1 MKSKKDKLSKYCPK
15 FIIDIFSKLDS
26 NDDKYLKWNYIKVLK
41 FLNTYSYEDL
51 YSKKD
56 SKEIISI
63 TQGEY
68 DYTYFNICFLN
79 DVLKNIIYV
88 LAKGAVPFVDIRS
101 KDDEKNIW
109 ECFFKQ
115 PFVSSEQIKLKEFKN
130 LDKNIVASN
139 SIKPGFKSIYDNNE
153 LDLWCK
159 AYNNFVVF
167 NDDTKK
173 YILNEYNTILKKDM
187 RVLGVLCRG
196 TDYVTLKPKNH
207 PIQPT
212 VKEVIDLAHKK
223 IKEFNL
229 EYIYL
234 ATDEK
239 AIEEKFR
246 KEFPGK
252 ILINKRTYYDEQYYN
267 NEDITLIGQ
276 VKFNRENDDYYK
288 GLEYLSSLYIL
299 SKCNVLIGGNCGG
312 SCAALY
318 MNNGKYEDWDIF
330 NLGLY
335 GVDDI
340 N

>member
-1 MKSKKDKLSKYCPK
+1 MIKEASKKQRIFIKYCPNIFLNILDDNK
-15 FIIDIFSKLDS
+15 KEFYKKIKLFRFSK
-26 NDDKYLKWNYIKVLK
+26 K
-41 FLNTYSYEDL
+41 YSYEGVFSSNEKI
-51 YSKKD
+51 SKI
-56 SKEIISI
+56 KE
-63 TQGEY
+63 GAWG
-68 DYTYFNICFLN
+68 YTYFNICFLN
-79 DVLKNIIYV
+79 NMLGNIIYI
-88 LAKGAVPFVDIRS
+88 LEKGNIPFIDVRS
-101 KDDEKNIW
+101 TTDNSINIW
-109 ECFFKQ
+109 EWFFEQ
-115 PFVSSEQIKLKEFKN
+115 PFGLSSKKIIHSSSYTEDCDIKQSPFKPDFN
-130 LDKNIVASN
+130 
-139 SIKPGFKSIYDNNE
+139 SIYDEEE
-153 LDLWCK
+153 LKIWSKVYSD
-159 AYNNFVVF
+159 FVVF
-167 NDDTKK
+167 NKQTKS
-173 YILNEYNTILKKDM
+173 YIFNEYNYLIKKDM

-196 TDYVTLKPKNH
+196 TDYITLKPKWH

-212 VKEVIDLAHKK
+212 VEMVIELAHKK
-223 IKEFNL
+223 MKEFNL
-229 EYIYL
+229 DYIYL

-239 AIEEKFR
+239 AIEEKFQ

-299 SKCNVLIGGNCGG
+299 SKCNALIGGNCGG